1 MGDRGHSWGE
11 EKTDAS
17 TDAVEAAWAASSA
30 VREFSGIH
38 RTIRGLTLLLLP
50 AVLRSRS
57 DDRKRTRA
65 VAEVIGFTVAGLRFH
80 HSLEDDD
87 YWPAIVANGA
97 DQASLEPL
105 IVEHHQLI
113 PILDGLAAQTQ
124 ALVKDPGDRLALSS
138 CQTLFQELADHLVV
152 HLDHEEPIFFPLLAQ
167 HLPDAQAHALALK
180 AAKSAPRKG
189 FSWIMAGATYAMRPR
204 EADEFLRSLPKP
216 LVWSRPLLLRSYR
229 RNCRAL
235 GIDPTGLSRA
245 DAT

>member
-1 MGDRGHSWGE
+1 M
-11 EKTDAS
+11 
-17 TDAVEAAWAASSA
+17 ASSA

-38 RTIRGLTLLLLP
+38 RTLRGLTMLFLP
-50 AVLRSRS
+50 AVLTSRPG
-57 DDRKRTRA
+57 DRKRTRA
-65 VAEVIGFTVAGLRFH
+65 VAEVIGFAVKGLRFH

-87 YWPAIVANGA
+87 YWPALVANGA

-105 IVEHHQLI
+105 MAEHHQLV
-113 PILDGLAAQTQ
+113 PILDQLDAQAQ
-124 ALVKDPGDRLALSS
+124 ALLKDPGDERALSS
-138 CQTLFQELADHLVV
+138 CQTLFRELADHLLV
-152 HLDHEEPIFFPLLAQ
+152 HLDHEEPIFFPLLATY
-167 HLPDAQAHALALK
+167 LPDAQAHTLALK

-229 RNCRAL
+229 RNCSVL

-245 DAT
+245 GAS